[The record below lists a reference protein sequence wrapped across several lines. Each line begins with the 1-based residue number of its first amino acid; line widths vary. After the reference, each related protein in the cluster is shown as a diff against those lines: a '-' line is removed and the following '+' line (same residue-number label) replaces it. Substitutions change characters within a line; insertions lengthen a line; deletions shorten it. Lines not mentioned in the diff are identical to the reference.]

1 MICNKVANKCGA
13 AGWPSPLTLPTL
25 PERQDRRARKET
37 EGPAPSDR
45 IISSIITFVLV
56 RLTMSKQR
64 NTMHGKPSAILHDD
78 VGKIKGGG
86 WNKFKRERR
95 TVYEAPQFE
104 VAGTHVVIL
113 VAAVMALAWFAGLL
127 PDP

>member
-1 MICNKVANKCGA
+1 
-13 AGWPSPLTLPTL
+13 
-25 PERQDRRARKET
+25 
-37 EGPAPSDR
+37 
-45 IISSIITFVLV
+45 
-56 RLTMSKQR
+56 MSKQR